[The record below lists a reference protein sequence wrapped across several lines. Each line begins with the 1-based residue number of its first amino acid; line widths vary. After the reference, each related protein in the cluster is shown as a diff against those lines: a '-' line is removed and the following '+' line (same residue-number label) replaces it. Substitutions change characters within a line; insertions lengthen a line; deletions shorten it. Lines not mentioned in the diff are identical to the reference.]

1 MGITLCRA
9 KGTFSLVAH
18 QTKASKSTTR
28 QQGLYASSRAAR
40 TTSTASSRPARE
52 FLHAR
57 VSRQASAAA
66 DTERLTYLLCLTKLS
81 LLVALSL
88 GSLLTARVG
97 VRRVPLLLLHGAAE
111 EADMEADDKL
121 LLHLSVAESQLP
133 HE

>member
-1 MGITLCRA
+1 
-9 KGTFSLVAH
+9 
-18 QTKASKSTTR
+18 
-28 QQGLYASSRAAR
+28 
-40 TTSTASSRPARE
+40 
-52 FLHAR
+52 

-66 DTERLTYLLCLTKLS
+66 DTERLTSLRCLTKLS